1 MQELTLT
8 FPRGPVRTRVFS
20 GAALL
25 GEAAG
30 FIAATWP
37 GRRVAVI
44 ADAAVAALYA
54 DGLLRACEARA
65 LNARL
70 FTFPPGEASKCRASK
85 ERIEDEMF
93 ACGFGRDSVV
103 AALGGGVT
111 GDLAG
116 FTAATFCRGV
126 PYVQIPTTVL
136 AMADSSIGGKTGVD
150 VPAGKNM
157 IGAFHQPD
165 AVFMDP
171 GLLATLPPRE
181 IRAGL
186 VEIVKHALIRD
197 RALFTA
203 LGDELAALLAPGAH
217 PDAFGRL
224 LLRSC
229 AIKAEVAAADETED
243 GLRQILNFG
252 HTAGHAIE
260 ALSGWE
266 LLHGEAVALGIRA
279 ALGLSV
285 ECAGMAPG
293 EAAAAAALLDALGM
307 PPRRD
312 FSIPAVLDLM
322 RADKK
327 ARGGAALFVLLDA
340 IGRVRERT
348 SPVPD
353 DALRRALAAIGGR
366 P

>member
-1 MQELTLT
+1 MQELTLA
-8 FPRGPVRTRVFS
+8 FPRGPVKTRIFF
-20 GAALL
+20 GA
-25 GEAAG
+25 GVRDEAAG
-30 FIAATWP
+30 FIAETWT

-54 DGLLRACEARA
+54 EGLLRACAARA
-65 LNARL
+65 LLVQL
-70 FTFPPGEASKCRASK
+70 FTFPPGEPSKCRARK
-85 ERIEDEMF
+85 ERIEDALF
-93 ACGFGRDSVV
+93 GAGFGRDSVIV
-103 AALGGGVT
+103 ALGGGVT

-136 AMADSSIGGKTGVD
+136 AMADSSIGGKTGID

-157 IGAFHQPD
+157 VGAFHQPD

-171 GLLATLPPRE
+171 RVLATLPPRE
-181 IRAGL
+181 VRAGL
-186 VEIVKHALIRD
+186 AEIVKHALIRD
-197 RALFTA
+197 RTLFAALK
-203 LGDELAALLAPGAH
+203 DEIPALLAPDAH

-229 AIKAEVAAADETED
+229 AIKAEVVVADEAED

-252 HTAGHAIE
+252 HTTGHALE

-279 ALGLSV
+279 ALDLSV
-285 ECAGMAPG
+285 QCAGLAPG
-293 EAAAAAALLDALGM
+293 EAAAAAALLDSLTM
-307 PPRRD
+307 PARRE
-312 FSIPAVLDLM
+312 FSIPAAMDRM

-327 ARGGAALFVLLDA
+327 ARGGEVLFVLLEA
-340 IGRVRERT
+340 IGHAGERT
-348 SPVPD
+348 SPVPA